1 MPHTF
6 VDKSKLSAQLIAQ
19 DDVWNEAPVI
29 LWVISMDGKFL
40 RSNLASAE
48 LIGYDSIEIA
58 KVSCNEVFVV
68 SSQFNNLKNT
78 LKDGLNVTDWDATIR
93 CKDGSTRKVL
103 IAAKWDGKLI
113 HCAVREDLVPKRTE
127 DYVREQAEFF
137 TKNKEAIIV
146 QSLDGKVVQ
155 WNKMAEELY
164 GVDAASVIGQNLPLD
179 YQGDKEQISAA
190 RSTVIKKG
198 EWEGELMQRTAA
210 GVELHVRSRWVLV
223 KNSAG
228 VAQSI
233 LMINSDA
240 AEIKVL
246 EEKRLR
252 IQRQDCLGM
261 LAGGIAHD
269 LNNILQPLAMS
280 VEMLQESRPD
290 TESHEIL
297 DMMAGNLRRASELIR
312 HILKFTVGSRGEPAV
327 VELEPLFKE
336 VSNIIRQ
343 SFPKTIRFKMSVQE
357 ELGKVLG
364 DATQIEQIL
373 LNLCVNARD
382 AMPSG
387 GKLQLQAKNFLV
399 DQKFASLHAGAHDG
413 NYVKISI
420 SDTGGGIPLP
430 IRKKIFEPFFT
441 TKGPENGTGL
451 GLSTAHGIIQSHGG
465 FLVLETE
472 EGLGTTF
479 EVYLPSFRA
488 PYCKVPE
495 PGKKPALHPIQGTG
509 EFILLV
515 DDEPAVLKV
524 MQRSLEKSG
533 YGVLTATD
541 GEEGFQIYNQRR
553 EDIRVVITDMA
564 MPGMSGSEL
573 IEALHRVNPKLKII
587 CTSGLSLPNGANATK
602 DPGVSA
608 TLSKP
613 CNSRAIL
620 EAIKTALGPDTKP

>member
-1 MPHTF
+1 MPHTP
-6 VDKSKLSAQLIAQ
+6 VVKSKFSAQQIPQ
-19 DDVWNEAPVI
+19 DDAWNDAPVV
-29 LWVISMDGKFL
+29 LWVISLEGKFL
-40 RSNLASAE
+40 RANLAAVE
-48 LIGYDSIEIA
+48 WMGYDSREIA
-58 KVSCNEVFVV
+58 KLSLDDVLVIPFH
-68 SSQFNNLKNT
+68 FKNLKKSLADS
-78 LKDGLNVTDWDATIR
+78 LKVSDWEATVR
-93 CKDGSTRKVL
+93 CKDGSTRNVL
-103 IAAKWDGKLI
+103 IDAKYHGELI
-113 HCAVREDLVPKRTE
+113 HCAVRDHSVTKRTE

-137 TKNKEAIIV
+137 ARNKEAIIV
-146 QSLDGKVVQ
+146 QSLDGKVIH
-155 WNKMAEELY
+155 WSKMAEELY
-164 GVDAASVIGQNLPLD
+164 GFDAASLIGRELPIEYRAD
-179 YQGDKEQISAA
+179 QQQISAA
-190 RSTVIKKG
+190 QNAVIKKG
-198 EWEGELMQRTAA
+198 EWEGELSQRSAT
-210 GVELHVRSRWVLV
+210 GEKIHVQSRWVLMRDT
-223 KNSAG
+223 AG

-233 LMINSDA
+233 LTINSDA
-240 AEIKVL
+240 AEIRSL

-252 IQRQDCLGM
+252 IQRQDCLGT

-269 LNNILQPLAMS
+269 LNNILQPVAMS
-280 VEMLQESRPD
+280 VEMLQESRKD
-290 TESHEIL
+290 SESHEIL

-312 HILKFTVGSRGEPAV
+312 HILKFTVGSRSEPAI

-336 VSNIIRQ
+336 VGNIIRQ
-343 SFPKTIRFKMSVQE
+343 SFPKTIRFKMSVPE
-357 ELGKVLG
+357 DLGAVLG

-387 GKLQLQAKNFLV
+387 GKLQLLAENIFV
-399 DQKFASLHAGAHDG
+399 DQELASRHPGAQDG

-420 SDTGGGIPLP
+420 SDTGDGIPLP

-441 TKGPENGTGL
+441 TKGPESGTGL
-451 GLSTAHGIIQSHGG
+451 GLSTVHGIVQTHGG

-472 EGLGTTF
+472 EGQGTTF

-488 PYCKVPE
+488 AYCAVPE
-495 PGKKPALHPIQGTG
+495 PTKKPALPKLQGTG

-533 YGVLTATD
+533 YGVLAATD
-541 GEEGFQIYNQRR
+541 GEEGLEIYKKRR

-564 MPGMSGSEL
+564 MPGMDGPEL
-573 IEALHRVNPKLKII
+573 IEALHRINPKLKII
-587 CTSGLSLPNGANATK
+587 CTSGLSLPNGANANQ

-620 EAIKTALGPDTKP
+620 EAIKSALGPDNKP